1 METVHELE
9 ARCTTI
15 VRHCIKVTALRS
27 RGNIDSASKGEATSY
42 DIDKPHKITLPQ
54 KRSCRASYSNLVGV

>member
-9 ARCTTI
+9 AGCRTI
-15 VRHCIKVTALRS
+15 VRNCIEVTVLRS
-27 RGNIDSASKGEATSY
+27 RENIDSASKGEATSY

-54 KRSCRASYSNLVGV
+54 KRSCRASDSTLVGV